1 MIDPLGRLATMM
13 EKLTQDLADAAWAI
27 IEEVEAMG
35 GMTKA
40 VESRLAQAADRG
52 VRRARS
58 RRAST
63 AART

>member
-1 MIDPLGRLATMM
+1 MM
-13 EKLTQDLADAAWAI
+13 ETLTQDMADTAWAI

-40 VESRLAQAADRG
+40 VAVGLGQAQDRG
-52 VRRARS
+52 VRGARS